1 MDSEGII
8 NSLKNIELNSS
19 NHLFIQSLNGV
30 LMDKKEINDEVYNL
44 CTLLESNIQF
54 NNKEKILENDCIF
67 LITIPVITSHG
78 EKSFNQEIGSL
89 ESTQDLLID
98 LEHAGNLL
106 SVFKVK

>member
-54 NNKEKILENDCIF
+54 NNKDKILENDCIF
-67 LITIPVITSHG
+67 LITVPVITSHG
-78 EKSFNQEIGSL
+78 EKSFNQEKGSL

>member
-30 LMDKKEINDEVYNL
+30 LIDKKEINDEVYNL

-54 NNKEKILENDCIF
+54 NNI
-67 LITIPVITSHG
+67 H
-78 EKSFNQEIGSL
+78 
-89 ESTQDLLID
+89 
-98 LEHAGNLL
+98 
-106 SVFKVK
+106 

>member
-54 NNKEKILENDCIF
+54 SNKSIKKDLKQKDITAFVFDSHSIGYSMANQERLP
-67 LITIPVITSHG
+67 ITIT
-78 EKSFNQEIGSL
+78 
-89 ESTQDLLID
+89 
-98 LEHAGNLL
+98 
-106 SVFKVK
+106 KV

>member
-8 NSLKNIELNSS
+8 NSLKNIELNTR

-54 NNKEKILENDCIF
+54 NNKDKIFENDYIF
-67 LITIPVITSHG
+67 LITIPVITSEG

>member
-8 NSLKNIELNSS
+8 NSLKIIELNSN

-30 LMDKKEINDEVYNL
+30 LMDKKEINDEVYKL

-54 NNKEKILENDCIF
+54 NNKDKILEDDYIF
-67 LITIPVITSHG
+67 LITIPVITNHG
-78 EKSFNQEIGSL
+78 EISFNEEIGSL

-98 LEHAGNLL
+98 LEHAGSLL
-106 SVFKVK
+106 SVFQVK

>member
-54 NNKEKILENDCIF
+54 NNKDKILENDCIF
-67 LITIPVITSHG
+67 LITIPVITSRG

-98 LEHAGNLL
+98 LEHGGNLL